1 MPSSST
7 RSGARTRPPTPSAPS
22 RPWSPG
28 CAAPWATRP
37 WSSSRTRATGSP
49 SRATPSTPS
58 GSDGLARR
66 GRDLLA
72 AGDAATARSTLAE
85 ALDLWRGPA
94 LADADDGEYAVAL
107 AARLD
112 EERLD
117 ALAAR
122 VDADLALG
130 HAADVV
136 AELEDRTRAN
146 PLREQLTGQLMRAL
160 AATGRPAEALAA
172 YERLRSTLADTLG
185 TDPSP
190 ALRELHLALLR
201 EDVPGAQ
208 PPIGRRPGLRAG
220 LTSFLGREA
229 ETERVVGVLTG
240 SRLATVVGPGG
251 AGKTRLATEVGRAW
265 QAAHGGGASLVE
277 LAPVRDENGVL
288 PAFLAALDLREAIVL
303 ERTREARRGTDDFSL
318 LVATLE
324 CRAVPARRRQLR
336 APARRRRAARRGPPG
351 VLPHAAGAGHQ
362 PRTAGGRRGVAL
374 RPSAARAPTVG
385 GPARRGHV
393 VCVGAALRRAC
404 LRGPLRAGPR
414 RVDPGTGRRDRATP
428 RRSAA
433 GHRAGGGEDPG
444 AARVGGRETALRP
457 VPAADRW
464 PPHRAPPPPDAPGR
478 RRVELGPP
486 HRRRAAVGRAAR
498 RLPRRVD
505 DGERHRGLRR

>member
-1 MPSSST
+1 M
-7 RSGARTRPPTPSAPS
+7 
-22 RPWSPG
+22 
-28 CAAPWATRP
+28 PWATRP
-37 WSSSRTRATGSP
+37 WSSSHTRATGSP

-58 GSDGLARR
+58 GSDGWPAEVGTSWPPATRR
-66 GRDLLA
+66 RPGR
-72 AGDAATARSTLAE
+72 RSRE

-265 QAAHGGGASLVE
+265 QAA
-277 LAPVRDENGVL
+277 
-288 PAFLAALDLREAIVL
+288 
-303 ERTREARRGTDDFSL
+303 ARRRRIARRARAGARRERRPAGVPGRPGPARGHRPRAHPRGAPRHRRL
-318 LVATLE
+318 LASGRDAQR
-324 CRAVPARRRQLR
+324 RAVPARRRQLR
-336 APARRRRAARRGPPG
+336 APARRRRRGSSRTSWRAAPALRVLATSREPLGVDGESLCVLPPLGLPPWDVRLDEAMAYARCGCFVDRAAAVRSGLVLDESTLAPVVEIVRRLDGLPLAIELAAARLR
-351 VLPHAAGAGHQ
+351 VLP
-362 PRTAGGRRGVAL
+362 VARS
-374 RPSAARAPTVG
+374 RPGCPTG
-385 GPARRGHV
+385 SG
-393 VCVGAALRRAC
+393 C
-404 LRGPLRAGPR
+404 
-414 RVDPGTGRRDRATP
+414 
-428 RRSAA
+428 
-433 GHRAGGGEDPG
+433 
-444 AARVGGRETALRP
+444 
-457 VPAADRW
+457 
-464 PPHRAPPPPDAPGR
+464 
-478 RRVELGPP
+478 
-486 HRRRAAVGRAAR
+486 
-498 RLPRRVD
+498 
-505 DGERHRGLRR
+505 

>member
-1 MPSSST
+1 M
-7 RSGARTRPPTPSAPS
+7 
-22 RPWSPG
+22 
-28 CAAPWATRP
+28 PWATRP

-58 GSDGLARR
+58 GSDGWPAEVGTSWPPATRR
-66 GRDLLA
+66 RPGR
-72 AGDAATARSTLAE
+72 RSRE

-318 LVATLE
+318 LVATLSAGPYLLVVDNCE
-324 CRAVPARRRQLR
+324 HLLDA
-336 APARRRRAARRGPPG
+336 AARLVEDLLASCPTLRVLATSREPLGVDG
-351 VLPHAAGAGHQ
+351 ESLCVLPPLGL
-362 PRTAGGRRGVAL
+362 PPWEVA
-374 RPSAARAPTVG
+374 
-385 GPARRGHV
+385 ARRGHV
-393 VCVGAALRRAC
+393 VRVGAALRRAR
-404 LRGPLRAGPR
+404 LRGPLRARSSTSRPW
-414 RVDPGTGRRDRATP
+414 
-428 RRSAA
+428 RRSSRSCAA
-433 GHRAGGGEDPG
+433 ST
-444 AARVGGRETALRP
+444 VC
-457 VPAADRW
+457 RW
-464 PPHRAPPPPDAPGR
+464 PSSSR
-478 RRVELGPP
+478 RRGPGCCP
-486 HRRRAAVGRAAR
+486 CRRSRNDCPTGS
-498 RLPRRVD
+498 
-505 DGERHRGLRR
+505 GC